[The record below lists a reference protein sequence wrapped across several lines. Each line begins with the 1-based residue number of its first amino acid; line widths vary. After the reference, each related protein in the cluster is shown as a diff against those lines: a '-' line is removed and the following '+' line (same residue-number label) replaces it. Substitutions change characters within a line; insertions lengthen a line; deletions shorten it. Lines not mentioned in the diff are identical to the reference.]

1 MYGITQFGVE
11 TMRKTFEVLSSFL
24 FGVYP
29 ICNRFFSPSQN
40 LSFFATDRTTATNHP
55 HNTLTKRHYPQP
67 TIQRP
72 PLIIGTPPTFNRL
85 SKMSI
90 GATMNTGITVR
101 SPSAKNTHSGN
112 NNFDDVELGT
122 TTNASSPSQGNK
134 RRSLKAKE
142 SDMELKP
149 LVIDNGDGSNKM
161 PTTPRGTPR
170 GGNSVSAE
178 GERSSTVKSLIAS
191 ALYSGCSVGMV
202 LVNKSLASRYVVVVQ
217 CACCVLLQ

>member
-1 MYGITQFGVE
+1 
-11 TMRKTFEVLSSFL
+11 
-24 FGVYP
+24 
-29 ICNRFFSPSQN
+29 
-40 LSFFATDRTTATNHP
+40 
-55 HNTLTKRHYPQP
+55 
-67 TIQRP
+67 
-72 PLIIGTPPTFNRL
+72 
-85 SKMSI
+85 MSI

-101 SPSAKNTHSGN
+101 SPSPKNTHSGN

-122 TTNASSPSQGNK
+122 TTDDASQGNNK

-142 SDMELKP
+142 SDMELTP
-149 LVIDNGDGSNKM
+149 LIIGNGDGSNDHTLAKM
-161 PTTPRGTPR
+161 PTTPRTPR

-217 CACCVLLQ
+217 CACCVLQ